1 MKEPISEE
9 DLATLTTDASENV
22 GDGAGMFPLGQIFS
36 GVSHFGKIVEN
47 TGAKVLSGGLDT
59 LEVIGKK
66 TMAVLQEGDP
76 GLKKKELYLNLMDQ
90 SYHR

>member
-1 MKEPISEE
+1 
-9 DLATLTTDASENV
+9 
-22 GDGAGMFPLGQIFS
+22 MFPLGQIFS

-47 TGAKVLSGGLDT
+47 TSAKVLSGGLDT

-76 GLKKKELYLNLMDQ
+76 GLKKKRALFKPDGPILSQVIFLVIYI
-90 SYHR
+90 YY